1 MKEWNEREE
10 TKDTLDMYGEKV
22 AERLLYKEDAENIE
36 DLKDM
41 RELAV
46 NEETEKIKE
55 IEEKKDVVEAEE
67 SIVSKEAEEETEELE
82 ETDETDEMDEPDE
95 TDEIGEA
102 DNSEGSKEINIT
114 SDISGVRIDAFLSS
128 KIEKYSRTY
137 FQKLIENG
145 MVRVN
150 GKNVKS
156 NYKVKLEDRICV
168 DIPEPQKLDVKAEN
182 IDIEVLYED
191 DDILIVNKPK
201 GMVVHPAAGNYSG
214 TLVNAL
220 MAYCGDSLSDING
233 IIRPG
238 IVHRIDKDTSGVL
251 VVAKNNAAHESLS
264 ALLKKHEIKRIYI
277 AVVYGII
284 REDSGRIEAPI
295 GRHPTERK
303 KMAVNT
309 KNGRKAITH
318 FRVLER
324 FRDCTYIELRLE
336 TGRTHQIRVHMSYI
350 GHPLVGDAVYG
361 SKKQKYDV
369 DGQALHAKVLGFV
382 HPRTGEYMEFEADIP
397 EYFKKLLEELRNR

>member
-1 MKEWNEREE
+1 M
-10 TKDTLDMYGEKV
+10 
-22 AERLLYKEDAENIE
+22 EDLEDVENIE
-36 DLKDM
+36 DTK
-41 RELAV
+41 
-46 NEETEKIKE
+46 ETEDP
-55 IEEKKDVVEAEE
+55 EERE
-67 SIVSKEAEEETEELE
+67 
-82 ETDETDEMDEPDE
+82 
-95 TDEIGEA
+95 
-102 DNSEGSKEINIT
+102 EINIT
-114 SDISGVRIDAFLSS
+114 ADKSGVRIDALLSS
-128 KIEKYSRTY
+128 NIEKYSRTY

-145 MVRVN
+145 MVKVN

-156 NYKVKLEDRICV
+156 NYKVKLDDKISV
-168 DIPEPQKLDVKAEN
+168 QIPKPQKLDVKAEN
-182 IDIEVLYED
+182 IDIDVLYED

-233 IIRPG
+233 VIRPG

-251 VVAKNNAAHESLS
+251 VVAKNNAAHEGLS
-264 ALLKKHEIKRIYI
+264 ALLKKHDIKRIYI

-309 KNGRKAITH
+309 KNGRHAVTH

-324 FRDCTYIELRLE
+324 FKDCTYVELRLE

-361 SKKQKYDV
+361 SKKQKYNV

-382 HPRTGEYMEFEADIP
+382 HPGTGEYMEFEAEIP
-397 EYFKKLLEELRNR
+397 EYFKKLLEELRNS

>member
-1 MKEWNEREE
+1 MKEKNETEG
-10 TKDTLDMYGEKV
+10 TKDIHHDIDNGKAAEHLIGADGVDVENTEDLEDM
-22 AERLLYKEDAENIE
+22 EDIE
-36 DLKDM
+36 D
-41 RELAV
+41 
-46 NEETEKIKE
+46 
-55 IEEKKDVVEAEE
+55 IEE
-67 SIVSKEAEEETEELE
+67 IEETEETK
-82 ETDETDEMDEPDE
+82 ETKE
-95 TDEIGEA
+95 
-102 DNSEGSKEINIT
+102 SEGAEKINIIP
-114 SDISGVRIDAFLSS
+114 DKSGIRIDAFLSS
-128 KIEKYSRTY
+128 KFEKYSRTY

-145 MVRVN
+145 MVKVN
-150 GKNVKS
+150 GKNVRS
-156 NYKVKLEDRICV
+156 NYKVKIDDEIRV
-168 DIPEPQKLDVKAEN
+168 EIPEPQKLDVKPEN

-191 DDILIVNKPK
+191 NDILIVNKPK

-251 VVAKNNAAHESLS
+251 VVAKNNSAHERLS
-264 ALLKKHEIKRIYI
+264 SLLKKHNIKRIYV
-277 AVVYGII
+277 AVVYGIL
-284 REDSGRIEAPI
+284 REDYGRIEAPI

-309 KNGRKAITH
+309 KNGRNAVTH

-324 FRDCTYIELRLE
+324 FKDCTYVELRLE

-361 SKKQKYDV
+361 SKKQKYNV

-382 HPRTGEYMEFEADIP
+382 HPRTGEYMEFEAEIP
-397 EYFKKLLEELRNR
+397 EYFKKLLEYLRNN